1 MIKVQP
7 QDYETYQE
15 WIINTKTRWCS
26 FVVQRYF
33 YDDGVVL
40 EEIDS
45 EDYRLLEQ
53 YVLEGFNPK
62 SLPFFNQE
70 KDQIIVI
77 TLKEHSKTQ
86 VTKNPDN
93 N

>member
-26 FVVQRYF
+26 FVVQKYF

-77 TLKEHSKTQ
+77 TLKEI
-86 VTKNPDN
+86 
-93 N
+93 

>member
-7 QDYETYQE
+7 QEYETYYQ
-15 WIINTKTRWCS
+15 WIVNTNTRWCS
-26 FVVQRYF
+26 FLVQRYF
-33 YDDGVVL
+33 YDVGVVL
-40 EEIDS
+40 DETDFEGD
-45 EDYRLLEQ
+45 RLLEQ

-77 TLKEHSKTQ
+77 TLKEKL
-86 VTKNPDN
+86 NEI
-93 N
+93 

>member
-7 QDYETYQE
+7 QEYETYYE
-15 WIINTKTRWCS
+15 WIVNTETRWCS
-26 FVVQRYF
+26 FIVQRYF

-45 EDYRLLEQ
+45 EDYRILEQ
-53 YVLEGFNPK
+53 YVLDGFNPK

-77 TLKEHSKTQ
+77 TLKEI
-86 VTKNPDN
+86 
-93 N
+93 

>member
-1 MIKVQP
+1 MIKVQA
-7 QDYETYQE
+7 QEYETYME
-15 WIINTKTRWCS
+15 WIVNTKTRWCS
-26 FVVQRYF
+26 FVVQRYL

-45 EDYRLLEQ
+45 EDYRLLEK
-53 YVLEGFNPK
+53 YVLEGFNSK

-77 TLKEHSKTQ
+77 TLKE
-86 VTKNPDN
+86 
-93 N
+93 

>member
-1 MIKVQP
+1 MIKVQA
-7 QDYETYQE
+7 QEYETYQE

-26 FVVQRYF
+26 FVIKRYF

-45 EDYRLLEQ
+45 EDYRVLEQ
-53 YVLEGFNPK
+53 YVLEGFNTK
-62 SLPFFNQE
+62 ALHFFNQE

-77 TLKEHSKTQ
+77 TLKEKL
-86 VTKNPDN
+86 NEI
-93 N
+93 

>member
-26 FVVQRYF
+26 FVVQKYF

-53 YVLEGFNPK
+53 YVLDGFNPK

-77 TLKEHSKTQ
+77 TLKEI
-86 VTKNPDN
+86 
-93 N
+93 

>member
-7 QDYETYQE
+7 QEHETYYE

-26 FVVQRYF
+26 FLVQKYF

-45 EDYRLLEQ
+45 EDYRVLEQ
-53 YVLEGFNPK
+53 YVLDGFNPK

-77 TLKEHSKTQ
+77 TLKEHSKT
-86 VTKNPDN
+86 
-93 N
+93 

>member
-7 QDYETYQE
+7 QEYETYYQ
-15 WIINTKTRWCS
+15 WIVNTQTRWCS
-26 FVVQRYF
+26 FLVQRYF
-33 YDDGVVL
+33 YDVGVVL
-40 EEIDS
+40 EETDF
-45 EDYRLLEQ
+45 EDDRLLEQ

-77 TLKEHSKTQ
+77 TLKEK
-86 VTKNPDN
+86 
-93 N
+93 